1 MKYSIASFLIVAAL
15 CLTPVAAPAQQGP
28 DIPCVDCPALQW
40 ERSFFPLSGN
50 WYNPQ
55 QSGSGFMFEIQS
67 GRLGGI
73 YHHYDEE
80 GSPTWA
86 IIIGTLE
93 PGEGEVRWQLETELV
108 MVEGGA
114 CLNCPYQQ
122 PQPAGSAGTIRFE
135 FLYRNYGRF
144 QVDDG
149 EWQNIVPLLFGIGG
163 SAVFGPY
170 SDQVLP
176 ELSNFAWIG
185 PGFIRDDHWM
195 LVIRRFVGVDIAYYG
210 VPASFEL
217 KEVTENG
224 ISYKLRYSAEPFGFV
239 IGELSCAGTADSGPM
254 CSLELDIQGPLEEQL
269 PSSIT
274 QSSYLIYPGNVG
286 HKRFHGVS
294 EDGSS
299 KVTAYRLGYD

>member
-1 MKYSIASFLIVAAL
+1 MKYSIASFLVVVAL
-15 CLTPVAAPAQQGP
+15 CLTPVTVPAQQGP
-28 DIPCVDCPALQW
+28 DIPCVDCPDLQW

-55 QSGSGFMFEIQS
+55 QLGSGFMFEIQS

-86 IIIGTLE
+86 TIIGTLE

-149 EWQNIVPLLFGIGG
+149 EWQNIVPLLFGVGG
-163 SAVFGPY
+163 SAVFAPY
-170 SDQVLP
+170 SDQVMPDLW
-176 ELSNFAWIG
+176 NIGWIG
-185 PGFIRDDHWM
+185 PGYIQDDKWV
-195 LVIRRFVGVDIAYYG
+195 LVFRTPLGVGLSYHA
-210 VPASFEL
+210 VPALFNAPQ
-217 KEVTENG
+217 VTANG
-224 ISYKLRYSAEPFGFV
+224 LSYSLIYSHGIDFS

-274 QSSYLIYPGNVG
+274 QSSYLIYPGNIG
-286 HKRFHGVS
+286 HKRFEGVS
-294 EDGSS
+294 ESGTTTL
-299 KVTAYRLGYD
+299 TAFRLGYD